1 MSLCERVMEMSDSLA
16 DLLLAADA
24 CGATDPGKSLRL
36 LQSAVDAAQAA
47 KFCNESA
54 RAILAA
60 AKADPA
66 VRAPERHP
74 DALRALNDNH
84 PTTPTEPG
92 PIVA

>member
-1 MSLCERVMEMSDSLA
+1 MSLCERVMEVSDVLA
-16 DLLLAADA
+16 DLLLSADA

-36 LQSAVDAAQAA
+36 LRSAVDAAEAV

-54 RAILAA
+54 RTILAA

-66 VRAPERHP
+66 IRAAERHP
-74 DALRALNDNH
+74 DALCALNDNH
-84 PTTPTEPG
+84 PVTPTDPS